1 MKTKTVF
8 EFGGN
13 NPFQGAKSLS
23 YIQVD
28 QDLSKRALFTVTYG
42 LQQKSGLTYAE
53 CCAEL
58 GACILHMLS
67 CDGIVNNEGE

>member
-8 EFGGN
+8 EFGGK
-13 NPFQGAKSLS
+13 NPFREAKAKSF
-23 YIQVD
+23 IQVD

-42 LQQKSGLTYAE
+42 LQQTSGLTYAE
-53 CCAEL
+53 CCTEL
-58 GACILHMLS
+58 GACILHLLS

>member
-13 NPFQGAKSLS
+13 NPFRGAKNKSF
-23 YIQVD
+23 IQVD
-28 QDLSKRALFTVTYG
+28 QDLNRRALFTVSYG
-42 LQQKSGLTYAE
+42 LQRKTGLTYAE

-58 GACILHMLS
+58 GACVLHLLS
-67 CDGIVNNEGE
+67 CDGIVNNDGE